1 MTDDTTCDTVTKE
14 PKTLSLDAFSRAQ
27 MRLEAGLRPDWLGEL
42 ERSRRPPS
50 RNRGRGPSSKGKGK
64 GKGRDEEVEGKRKE
78 VRKGRRELSPFYL
91 TSGYGP
97 GMRCGRTIY
106 YILTVSGSSD
116 LL

>member
-1 MTDDTTCDTVTKE
+1 
-14 PKTLSLDAFSRAQ
+14 

-78 VRKGRRELSPFYL
+78 VRKGRREFVSFLFNFRL
-91 TSGYGP
+91 WAWHA
-97 GMRCGRTIY
+97 MRANNMLYTNSKRKF
-106 YILTVSGSSD
+106 
-116 LL
+116 